1 MVLDLLRKPIES
13 DLMRTRVAFQ
23 ICFLIGLALTQ
34 CFTSRAQDS
43 QSPAYG
49 PEVRAFLDLMRQE
62 EVELD
67 FMIKHNEIT
76 RREFLRSKDKI
87 AILRH
92 TVLEMAKQTGEDHV
106 PELYVKAAPEV
117 DQLIENGLR
126 ALKGIKR
133 GEVIKQKWRY
143 LGSVTKGEVF
153 YIFERLTQ

>member
-1 MVLDLLRKPIES
+1 MLLTRNHKTVEFH
-13 DLMRTRVAFQ
+13 LMRARVASQ
-23 ICFLIGLALTQ
+23 ICFLLALAVTQ
-34 CFTSRAQDS
+34 CFASTVQDS

-67 FMIKHNEIT
+67 FMIKNKEIT
-76 RREFLRSKDKI
+76 RREFLRSRDKI
-87 AILRH
+87 AILRQ
-92 TVLEMAKQTGEDHV
+92 TVLEMAKQTGVDHV

-117 DQLIENGLR
+117 GQLIEDGLK

-143 LGSVTKGEVF
+143 LGSVSKAEVF
-153 YIFERLTQ
+153 YIFERVAP